1 MLVGGYGSVRL
12 PAFVSNVIMLT
23 EVSTQ
28 VPNAQDGTGTLYLRG
43 IPRQL
48 TREAKAEAARRGM
61 SLTAFAREALAT
73 ALGRGTARAED
84 RDGLA
89 AIRPD
94 LDWFEANRKRLL
106 RRYHDEYVAI
116 LNRKVVDHDRE
127 FEPLAQ
133 RVFAKYG
140 VRSIAMPRVTSH
152 QRIVHLRSPRI
163 AR

>member
-1 MLVGGYGSVRL
+1 MANSQA
-12 PAFVSNVIMLT
+12 P
-23 EVSTQ
+23 
-28 VPNAQDGTGTLYLRG
+28 TGTLYLRG

-61 SLTAFAREALAT
+61 SLTAFTKEALAT
-73 ALGRGTARAED
+73 ALRQRTARTNQS
-84 RDGLA
+84 DGIE

-94 LDWFEANRKRLL
+94 LKWFEANRQRLL
-106 RRYHDEYVAI
+106 QRYPNEYVAI

-127 FEPLAQ
+127 FAGLAQ

-140 VRSIAMPRVTSH
+140 VRSIAMPQVTAQERV
-152 QRIVHLRSPRI
+152 VHLRSPGI

>member
-1 MLVGGYGSVRL
+1 MANS
-12 PAFVSNVIMLT
+12 
-23 EVSTQ
+23 
-28 VPNAQDGTGTLYLRG
+28 QDSSGTLYLRG

-61 SLTAFAREALAT
+61 SLTAFTKEALAT
-73 ALGRGTARAED
+73 ALRHRAARTD
-84 RDGLA
+84 SDGIE

-94 LDWFEANRKRLL
+94 LEWFEANRHRLL
-106 RRYHDEYVAI
+106 RRYPNEYVAI

-127 FEPLAQ
+127 FAGLAQ

-140 VRSIAMPRVTSH
+140 VRSIAMPQVTAQERV
-152 QRIVHLRSPRI
+152 VHLRSPRL